1 MKVNVFS
8 EFFPQG
14 RPSLSPSCNQREKD
28 EEERWKLIEFT
39 LLSFTVQKAES
50 DDGGSML
57 GSSKRSLAETSV
69 TSTADLSIFS
79 GGERRPAS
87 SQQFR
92 NDNVFE
98 NSFTANEHLTM
109 SDIDFNNEPIV
120 GGDDAENGESS
131 PK

>member
-1 MKVNVFS
+1 
-8 EFFPQG
+8 
-14 RPSLSPSCNQREKD
+14 
-28 EEERWKLIEFT
+28 
-39 LLSFTVQKAES
+39 
-50 DDGGSML
+50 ML

-79 GGERRPAS
+79 GGERGSAP

-98 NSFTANEHLTM
+98 NNFNGNENLIV
-109 SDIDFNNEPIV
+109 SDIDFNNETIID
-120 GGDDAENGESS
+120 GDDADNGESS

>member
-1 MKVNVFS
+1 
-8 EFFPQG
+8 
-14 RPSLSPSCNQREKD
+14 
-28 EEERWKLIEFT
+28 
-39 LLSFTVQKAES
+39 
-50 DDGGSML
+50 ML

-87 SQQFR
+87 SQQYR

-98 NSFTANEHLTM
+98 NNFTANENIII
-109 SDIDFNNEPIV
+109 SDIDFNNEAIIV
-120 GGDDAENGESS
+120 GEDADNGESS